1 MGCQEW
7 FRLSAPILLTYF
19 GRSGW
24 CDCIRCQIIL
34 EKNSRTMR
42 PFSKICVSPN
52 VLVTIWLKSYL
63 TIDLNISIAISLQ
76 FMYKRSQRMKLLD
89 IENFM
94 KDVNVGKVS
103 HF

>member
-1 MGCQEW
+1 
-7 FRLSAPILLTYF
+7 
-19 GRSGW
+19 
-24 CDCIRCQIIL
+24 
-34 EKNSRTMR
+34 MR

-94 KDVNVGKVS
+94 KDVNVGKVTS
-103 HF
+103 FPIAYLF